1 MLASLLPCLI
11 STGALAA
18 NDSIDVELKN
28 AHRTVTYHAAKLVDG
43 ETVTLKN
50 ETLTASEGNEIV
62 ALVVN
67 GGKLVLDHCT
77 IVKTGDGISTSSG
90 RQGGGPGM
98 RGGGPGPRP
107 EGGNPPEGG
116 GMRPREPQGGA
127 PMMLMDDP
135 EPQGDSIKLI
145 GGYRPNI
152 HNLGGP
158 RFENGE
164 QEPQGDSITL
174 VGGYRPL
181 PPSMRDPGYDEEG
194 GPQGDSISLIGGNR
208 PMPRRMGGGPGGGG
222 DDSFNFY
229 GTNSAVV
236 ALGEGSRIEMIAC
249 KVTTDAEYANAVFSA
264 DDAEIVITEGIDID
278 TSKGSSRGL
287 FATCAGKITATGPV
301 VINTKGPHCAPLA
314 TDRGGG
320 TVIVGEKGTTDVS
333 VLNAAGEG
341 SPCIYS
347 TGDIIAY
354 NATGKAE
361 VSQTMVIEGKN
372 TITIDHCNFT
382 GNSPKHGGIML
393 YQSMSGDATI
403 GESRLEMTDCTIR
416 DLSHTAMFLVTN
428 TQTVVVC
435 DNCTFLDPQG
445 NPIGED
451 YPLITCRNCNTDG
464 HNWGR
469 EGSNGGQIKFFLE
482 HQDLSGTLLANEADS
497 SIEFTVNCPVPA
509 GIHVAEGA
517 GKVDVKTASN

>member
-1 MLASLLPCLI
+1 MKKTFI
-11 STGALAA
+11 LAA
-18 NDSIDVELKN
+18 TIMMATATYAEKNNSIDVELKN
-28 AHRTVTYHAAKLVDG
+28 ARRTVTYHAALLVDG
-43 ETVTLKN
+43 QSVTLKN
-50 ETLTASEGNEIV
+50 KTLTASEGNEIA

-77 IVKTGDGISTSSG
+77 IVKTGDGIRTSSG
-90 RQGGGPGM
+90 QEGGGPGM
-98 RGGGPGPRP
+98 RGGGRGPRP

-116 GMRPREPQGGA
+116 GMRPRGPQGGA
-127 PMMLMDDP
+127 PTMLMDD
-135 EPQGDSIKLI
+135 S
-145 GGYRPNI
+145 
-152 HNLGGP
+152 
-158 RFENGE
+158 
-164 QEPQGDSITL
+164 EPQGDSITL
-174 VGGYRPL
+174 VGGYRP
-181 PPSMRDPGYDEEG
+181 
-194 GPQGDSISLIGGNR
+194 
-208 PMPRRMGGGPGGGG
+208 MPRQMGGGPGGGG

-236 ALGEGSRIEMIAC
+236 ALGEGTSIEMIAC

-264 DDAEIVITEGIDID
+264 DDAEIVITKGIDIN

-320 TVIVGEKGTTDVS
+320 TVVVGEKGTTDLS

-347 TGDIIAY
+347 TGDITAY
-354 NATGKAE
+354 NATGTSE

-393 YQSMSGDATI
+393 YQSMSGDATV

-416 DLSHTAMFLVTN
+416 DLSRTAMFLVTN
-428 TQTVVVC
+428 TQTEVVC
-435 DNCTFLDPQG
+435 DRCTFLDPQG
-445 NPIGED
+445 NQIGED
-451 YPLITCRNCNTDG
+451 YPLITCRN
-464 HNWGR
+464 
-469 EGSNGGQIKFFLE
+469 
-482 HQDLSGTLLANEADS
+482 
-497 SIEFTVNCPVPA
+497 
-509 GIHVAEGA
+509 
-517 GKVDVKTASN
+517 

>member
-1 MLASLLPCLI
+1 MATVLLCLT

-28 AHRTVTYHAAKLVDG
+28 AHRTVTYHAAKLVNG

-50 ETLTASEGNEIV
+50 ETLSASEGNEI
-62 ALVVN
+62 ALLVVN

-77 IVKTGDGISTSSG
+77 IIKTGDGIRTSSG
-90 RQGGGPGM
+90 REGGGPRM
-98 RGGGPGPRP
+98 S
-107 EGGNPPEGG
+107 GG
-116 GMRPREPQGGA
+116 GMPPRRPQGGA
-127 PMMLMDDP
+127 PTMLIDD
-135 EPQGDSIKLI
+135 S
-145 GGYRPNI
+145 
-152 HNLGGP
+152 
-158 RFENGE
+158 
-164 QEPQGDSITL
+164 EPQGDSITL
-174 VGGYRPL
+174 VGGF
-181 PPSMRDPGYDEEG
+181 
-194 GPQGDSISLIGGNR
+194 R
-208 PMPRRMGGGPGGGG
+208 PMPRQMGGGPGGGG

-236 ALGEGSRIEMIAC
+236 ALGEGSCIEMIAC

-264 DDAEIVITEGIDID
+264 DDAEIVITEGIDIN

-301 VINTKGPHCAPLA
+301 LINTKGPHCAPLA

-320 TVIVGEKGTTDVS
+320 TVVVGEKGTTDLS

-347 TGDIIAY
+347 TGDITVY
-354 NATGKAE
+354 NATGSSE

-372 TITIDHCNFT
+372 TITIDHCRFT

-393 YQSMSGDATI
+393 YQSMSGDATV

-435 DNCTFLDPQG
+435 DRCTFLDPQG

-469 EGSNGGQIKFFLE
+469 EGSNGGQIAFFLQ
-482 HQDLSGTLLANEADS
+482 HQDLSGTLLANEEDS
-497 SIEFTVNCPVPA
+497 SILFTVDGPLPA
-509 GIHVAEGA
+509 GIHVAAGA
-517 GKVDVKTASN
+517 GKVDLKTAAD